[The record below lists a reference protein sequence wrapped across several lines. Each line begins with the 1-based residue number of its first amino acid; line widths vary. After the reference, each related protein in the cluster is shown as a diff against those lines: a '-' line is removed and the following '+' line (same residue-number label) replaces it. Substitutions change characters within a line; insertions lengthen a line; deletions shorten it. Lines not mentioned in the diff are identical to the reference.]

1 MGYNPDDIDEDDPKP
16 PGKKLVKGAPTGVV
30 YNERCNT
37 CNHVARHTIDKMI
50 VTPNI
55 SLREIAR
62 IYDLSPNSVSNH
74 AREHISYETTAI
86 RNIIAHE
93 AAQQQANIEDGVQ
106 GEMARNVFLR
116 AYLQK
121 ATEALL
127 DGDLNLSGK
136 EAMATIDMLTKQE
149 EQQFARQLEVLNA
162 QMAAWI
168 QSVKELVQPD
178 IWYDILSRMKQI
190 LSEGEVVFVEAEIVP
205 DDPKGLPQGY

>member
-1 MGYNPDDIDEDDPKP
+1 M
-16 PGKKLVKGAPTGVV
+16 
-30 YNERCNT
+30 
-37 CNHVARHTIDKMI
+37 DKMC

-55 SLREIAR
+55 SIREIAR
-62 IYDLSPNSVSNH
+62 IYGLSHSSVANH
-74 AREHISYETTAI
+74 AKEHISYETNAI

-93 AAQQQANIEDGVQ
+93 AALQEANIEDGVQ

-136 EAMATIDMLTKQE
+136 EAMATIDMLQKAE

-168 QSVKELVQPD
+168 QAVKEYVPPD
-178 IWYDILSRMKQI
+178 TWYDILERMKQI
-190 LSEGEVVFVEAEIVP
+190 LAEGEGPLIVDAQVVDEPAQLKRPE
-205 DDPKGLPQGY
+205 

>member
-1 MGYNPDDIDEDDPKP
+1 MDDIDEDDPPKP
-16 PGKKLVKGAPTGVV
+16 PGKKLIKGTPTGVV

-55 SLREIAR
+55 SIREIAR
-62 IYDLSPNSVSNH
+62 IYDLSHNSVANH
-74 AREHISYETTAI
+74 AREHISYETQAI
-86 RNIIAHE
+86 KNIIAHE

-127 DGDLNLSGK
+127 NGDLNLSGK
-136 EAMATIDMLTKQE
+136 EAMATIDMLKKAE
-149 EQQFARQLEVLNA
+149 EEQFARQLEVLNA

-168 QSVKELVQPD
+168 QAVKELVAPD

-190 LSEGEVVFVEAEIVP
+190 LDEGETVFVEAEIVQDTP
-205 DDPKGLPQGY
+205 QQITSGL